1 MRMWSELTYLIEK
14 RCGEAASAP
23 DVLPARS
30 LIALYGALTHCELAF
45 ERLEQGVADHGEA
58 VIAMD
63 ALLAVLDIVQS
74 RIHLFEPRAA
84 DQLVRYLSTRRR
96 TGTDGDA
103 KGVLK
108 RQVEVLRRL
117 LALEESQDDIGV
129 PELTAFTGA
138 REELAR
144 FIRRSYSDAELF
156 PTH

>member
-1 MRMWSELTYLIEK
+1 MWSELTYLIEK
-14 RCGEAASAP
+14 RCAEARAP

-30 LIALYGALTHCELAF
+30 LIALYGAVTHCELAF
-45 ERLEQGVADHGEA
+45 ERLEEGAADHGEA
-58 VIAMD
+58 VLAMD

-84 DQLVRYLSTRRR
+84 DQLVRYLATRRR

-117 LALEESQDDIGV
+117 LALEETEDEIDV

-138 REELAR
+138 RRELAR
-144 FIRRSYSDAELF
+144 FIRGSYSEQELF
-156 PTH
+156 PV